1 MSLKKSGYVVLALL
15 GIFGLL
21 SRLAL
26 AAVELN
32 ASGSTFIYP
41 IESKWANIYE
51 KVDPSLR
58 INYQPNGSGAGI
70 GQLLQGMTDFAGSEA
85 PLSDKQLAGARG
97 DVLHFPAALG
107 ADVIAYNLP
116 EIVPPA
122 RLRLTGPVVADI
134 FLGKITKW
142 NDQAI
147 LELNPKLKLPNR
159 EILTIHRSD
168 GSGTTYIFVDYL
180 SKVSPEWERAIGRG
194 TTVKWPLGSDAPGN
208 QGVTDMLS
216 NSRGAIAYM
225 ELTFANQAKLPFAQ
239 IQNAAG
245 EWIDPNLKSITLA
258 ADQNMEKFTGDF
270 RVSITDASGAGIYPI
285 SSYTYFLMYSKQKD
299 RAKGEALKKFL
310 QWVLR
315 DGQTYAR
322 QLDYAPLPGSVIKH
336 EETQLQRIVTP

>member
-1 MSLKKSGYVVLALL
+1 MSLTKSGYVLLALL
-15 GIFGLL
+15 GISGLL

-51 KVDPSLR
+51 KVDPGLR

-70 GQLLQGMTDFAGSEA
+70 GQLLQGMTDFAGSDA

-97 DVLHFPAALG
+97 EVLHFPAALG
-107 ADVIAYNLP
+107 ADVVAYNLP

-122 RLRLTGPVVADI
+122 RLRLTGSVVADI

-147 LELNPKLKLPNR
+147 VELNPKLKLPNK

-216 NSRGAIAYM
+216 HSRGAIAYM

-245 EWIDPNLKSITLA
+245 EWIDPNLRSITLA
-258 ADQNMEKFTGDF
+258 ADQNMNKFNGDF
-270 RVSITDASGAGIYPI
+270 RTSITNASGAGIYPI
-285 SSYTYFLMYSKQKD
+285 SSYTYFLVYSKQTD

-322 QLDYAPLPGSVIKH
+322 QLDYAPLPGSVVKN
-336 EETQLQRIVTP
+336 EEAQLQRIVTP